1 VRIVSLV
8 SALAAVLGVLTSGA
22 AFGGP
27 PGNLVGPNSPTI
39 VFVSPPSPSEGATLT
54 TNSVQFTFTYNRK
67 VSQTQSLLCTL
78 QGPTSQVA
86 ACDTPIGTAL
96 PNWSQS
102 GKSYSGLANGAYT
115 MNVQL
120 FLTDGGMTQA
130 ARRFTINRAPEPP
143 KPTTLTT
150 QAVPQG
156 LQAGAQ
162 GHDTAALTGGN
173 AGSAGGTVTYTLYSD
188 AGCTQAVPGA
198 GGQVTVSGGSVPN
211 SADFTFTSAGTF
223 HWQASYSGDALNQPS
238 VSVCN
243 DPAETVTVTAPSPEP
258 TTLTTHAVPQ
268 SLRVG
273 GQGHDTAT
281 LAGANAGSA
290 GGTVTYVLYSD
301 AGCTQTVPGAGSQ
314 VTVAAGSVPDSAD
327 FTFTTAGT
335 FHWQASYSG
344 DALNQPSASLCNE
357 ATETVTVMPTAT
369 AVVSRIAAGDF
380 HTCALTS
387 AGGVKCWGSNLY
399 GQLGNGPNPDSNVP
413 VDVSGLAS
421 GVTAVAAGG
430 YHSCAL
436 TDAGAVKCWGRN
448 DLGQLGNGANANSN
462 VPVQVSGLASGV
474 IAITGGDFHTCALTS
489 AGGVKC
495 WGDNGNGALGDGTGA
510 DSNIPVDV
518 SGLASGV
525 DAIAAGGYHTCALTS
540 AGGVKCWGD
549 NIYGQ
554 LGDGTTSS
562 NGEPVEVVGL
572 TSGVTAITGGYY
584 HSCALTSAVGPKC
597 WGRNNFGQLG
607 NAGNAN
613 SSVPVDVSGLPAGAD
628 AIAVGG
634 YHSCALTSSGGV
646 KCWGAGG
653 DGALGDGTNIDRN
666 VPADVSGLTSGVS
679 AIASGAYH
687 SCALMSAGGIK
698 CWGDNTGGQ
707 LGDGTN
713 NSSNVPVDVM
723 P

>member
-1 VRIVSLV
+1 
-8 SALAAVLGVLTSGA
+8 
-22 AFGGP
+22 
-27 PGNLVGPNSPTI
+27 
-39 VFVSPPSPSEGATLT
+39 
-54 TNSVQFTFTYNRK
+54 
-67 VSQTQSLLCTL
+67 
-78 QGPTSQVA
+78 
-86 ACDTPIGTAL
+86 
-96 PNWSQS
+96 
-102 GKSYSGLANGAYT
+102 
-115 MNVQL
+115 
-120 FLTDGGMTQA
+120 
-130 ARRFTINRAPEPP
+130 
-143 KPTTLTT
+143 
-150 QAVPQG
+150 
-156 LQAGAQ
+156 
-162 GHDTAALTGGN
+162 
-173 AGSAGGTVTYTLYSD
+173 
-188 AGCTQAVPGA
+188 
-198 GGQVTVSGGSVPN
+198 
-211 SADFTFTSAGTF
+211 
-223 HWQASYSGDALNQPS
+223 
-238 VSVCN
+238 
-243 DPAETVTVTAPSPEP
+243 
-258 TTLTTHAVPQ
+258 
-268 SLRVG
+268 
-273 GQGHDTAT
+273 
-281 LAGANAGSA
+281 
-290 GGTVTYVLYSD
+290 
-301 AGCTQTVPGAGSQ
+301 
-314 VTVAAGSVPDSAD
+314 
-327 FTFTTAGT
+327 
-335 FHWQASYSG
+335 
-344 DALNQPSASLCNE
+344 
-357 ATETVTVMPTAT
+357 
-369 AVVSRIAAGDF
+369 
-380 HTCALTS
+380 
-387 AGGVKCWGSNLY
+387 
-399 GQLGNGPNPDSNVP
+399 
-413 VDVSGLAS
+413 VSGLAS